1 MRFAPIVLA
10 LLVSTPSLFAQDFQL
25 REEAVRL
32 LERANVVSI
41 PPNLPNLERT
51 VRFRV
56 LDSASGPQE
65 GTFTRVVVQ
74 GTGRRDEVVFGDYHL
89 INVWLWTG
97 GHLATTRT
105 SEVSPPVIHDV
116 ERLTPISL
124 VMFDDEDVINAITDS
139 LADGRPVRCIQ
150 FSTVAGTKRDE
161 NELCVDSVNGTLVSE
176 KLGNQ
181 LIENSQ
187 FFPFAN
193 ALYPGRVTYTY
204 AGIPRLEISQSMA
217 ELTEVTPDVLAAPSD
232 AQIRDFCKTF
242 RRAFGISKP
251 QPKPGEGGGDT
262 DLVLRGVIGED
273 GKVHD
278 AVVQYSDRPDLNSE
292 ALSVIQQWVF
302 TPAMCDGR
310 PVSNSASFTLH
321 FRAR

>member
-1 MRFAPIVLA
+1 MRSAAIVLA
-10 LLVSTPSLFAQDFQL
+10 LLVSAPQPFAQDL
-25 REEAVRL
+25 RLRQEAVRL
-32 LERANVVSI
+32 LERANVVSV
-41 PPNLPNLERT
+41 PPSLPNLERT
-51 VRFRV
+51 VKFRV
-56 LDSASGPQE
+56 LDSVSGPQE
-65 GTFTRVVVQ
+65 GTFSRVVVQ

-116 ERLTPISL
+116 ERLTPICL
-124 VMFDDEDVINAITDS
+124 VMFDDEDVINAITES
-139 LADGRPVRCIQ
+139 LADGHPVRCIQ
-150 FSTVAGTKRDE
+150 FSTVAGTNRDE
-161 NELCVDSVNGTLVSE
+161 NELCVDSASGTLVSE
-176 KLGNQ
+176 KLGDQ

-204 AGIPRLEISQSMA
+204 AGVPRLEISQSMT
-217 ELTEVTPDVLAAPSD
+217 ELTEVTPDVLAAPPD
-232 AQIRDFCKTF
+232 AQIRDFCKTS

-251 QPKPGEGGGDT
+251 QPEPGDGGGDT
-262 DLVLRGVIGED
+262 DLVLRGLIGPD
-273 GKVHD
+273 AKVHD
-278 AVVQYSDRPDLNSE
+278 AVVQYSDRPDLNAE
-292 ALSVIQQWVF
+292 ALAVIQQWVF

-310 PVSNSASFTLH
+310 PVSTHASFTLH